1 MRILSTALILLWGAL
16 ANANICGTDYQN
28 FNPTTSG
35 LDFVTVHSSETLK
48 PCLISMGLFFN
59 YAKNSLTYSKT
70 LPNATA
76 GDSPGDSIIGG
87 DLSIGMGLT
96 KNWDV
101 GVSLPMVLSQELNSE
116 YYVSA
121 FEKKGLTEIKIGTKY
136 RFHGDDS
143 GGFAG
148 VVSINNNLIE
158 NNPFAGSGSG
168 PTLNFELVA
177 DTTWSNWAVA
187 GNIGY
192 RKRSPGNDIPNQP
205 FVPLEDQYIYS
216 LATSYLFPSID
227 TKMIFE
233 FYGSRAT
240 KAVDQ
245 STDKSLNASE
255 VLLGVKHDW
264 SSRVALNLGGSM
276 EVLDSIGSPDYRI
289 YTGMNI
295 AFGMPSCE
303 QSESVV
309 QKADYPRPLKAP
321 ISDVGDVDD
330 FNYPVER
337 FEGKLPEIYRFPAEV
352 LFAFDSDRIR
362 SLVIPDIEN
371 LIRELKSGGFKK
383 LTIEGHTDS
392 VGKRGYNQDLSERR
406 ARQVRKYLIEK
417 YYVLPERIFAKG
429 YGEDRPIADN
439 GNFQGREKNRRV
451 EFKIWR

>member
-1 MRILSTALILLWGAL
+1 MRSILTALILLWGAL

-48 PCLISMGLFFN
+48 PCIISLGLFFN
-59 YAKNSLTYSKT
+59 YAKNSLTYSKN
-70 LPNATA
+70 LPGITA
-76 GDSPGDSIIGG
+76 GDKPGDSILGG

-96 KNWDV
+96 DNWDV
-101 GVSLPMVLSQELNSE
+101 GLSLPMVLSQDLNSP

-121 FEKKGLTEIKIGTKY
+121 FDKKGLTEIKLGTKY
-136 RFHGDDS
+136 RFSGDDS

-148 VVSINNNLIE
+148 VFSINNNLIE
-158 NNPFAGSGSG
+158 NNPFAGSGAG

-177 DTTWSNWAVA
+177 DTTWNNWAVA

-192 RKRSPGNDIPNQP
+192 RKRNPGKDIPNQP
-205 FVPLEDQYIYS
+205 FVPMQDQYIYS

-227 TKMIFE
+227 TKVIFE

-245 STDKSLNASE
+245 NTDKSLNASE
-255 VLLGVKHDW
+255 ILLGLKHDW
-264 SSRVALNLGGSM
+264 SSRLALNLGGSA
-276 EVLDSIGSPDYRI
+276 EVLDSIGSPDFRI
-289 YTGMNI
+289 YAGMNY
-295 AFGMPSCE
+295 AFGLACE
-303 QSESVV
+303 SSQPVV
-309 QKADYPRPLKAP
+309 EKAEYPRPLKTP
-321 ISDVGDVDD
+321 IADVGDVDD
-330 FNYPVER
+330 HNYPVER

-362 SLVIPDIEN
+362 NIVIPDIEN
-371 LIRELKSGGFKK
+371 LIRELKSGGFKR
-383 LTIEGHTDS
+383 LVIEGHTDS
-392 VGKRGYNQDLSERR
+392 VGARSYNQGLSERR
-406 ARQVRKYLIEK
+406 ARQVRQYLIDK
-417 YYVLPERIFAKG
+417 YYVLPERVFTKG

-439 GNFQGREKNRRV
+439 GNYQGRQKNRRV

>member
-1 MRILSTALILLWGAL
+1 MRSFLTALILLWGAL

-59 YAKNSLTYSKT
+59 YAKNSLTYSKN
-70 LPNATA
+70 LPGITA
-76 GDSPGDSIIGG
+76 GDKPGDSIVGG

-96 KNWDV
+96 DNWDV
-101 GVSLPMVLSQELNSE
+101 GLSLPMVLSQELNSP

-121 FEKKGLTEIKIGTKY
+121 FDKKGLTEVKLGTKY
-136 RFHGDDS
+136 RFSGDDS

-148 VVSINNNLIE
+148 VFSINNNLIE
-158 NNPFAGSGSG
+158 NNPFAGSGAG

-177 DTTWSNWAVA
+177 DTTWNRWAVA

-192 RKRSPGNDIPNQP
+192 RKRNPGRDIPNQP
-205 FVPLEDQYIYS
+205 FVPMQDQYIYS

-227 TKMIFE
+227 TKVIFE

-245 STDKSLNASE
+245 QTDKSLNASE
-255 VLLGVKHDW
+255 ILLGLKHDW
-264 SSRVALNLGGSM
+264 SSRLALNLGGSA
-276 EVLDSIGSPDYRI
+276 EVLDSIGSPDFRI
-289 YTGMNI
+289 YAGMNY
-295 AFGMPSCE
+295 AFGLSCE
-303 QSESVV
+303 NSKAVV
-309 QKADYPRPLKAP
+309 EKAEYPRPLKTP
-321 ISDVGDVDD
+321 ISDAGDVDD
-330 FNYPVER
+330 HNYPVER

-362 SLVIPDIEN
+362 NIVIPDIEN
-371 LIRELKSGGFKK
+371 LIRELKSGGFKR
-383 LTIEGHTDS
+383 LVIEGHTDS
-392 VGKRGYNQDLSERR
+392 VGARSYNQGLSERR
-406 ARQVRKYLIEK
+406 ARQVRQYLIDK
-417 YYVLPERIFAKG
+417 YYVLPERVFTKG

-439 GNFQGREKNRRV
+439 GNFQGRQKNRRV